1 MQERVRICD
10 IAEEL
15 GLSTA
20 TVSNVIHGKTNKVSD
35 ETVQRVTALLEKR
48 QYIPSMA
55 GILLA
60 QNSSGIIG
68 VFVNDHP
75 KYAGHTLRDG
85 FIAASLDALSTEIE
99 AGGQFMMVKKAQCAG
114 EVVRFASM
122 WNMDGIVMIGQLGET
137 CVAGVGLAGKF
148 ASMYS
153 VVIAAVGAAAG
164 IMISQYLGQKNS
176 AEVRRSFF
184 RNLLLGLGVAA
195 LFTAVCAL
203 LPGPVMRI
211 YTKDDRT
218 QQAAAE
224 YLTLISGMF
233 LPKAGSTLLSIAFRC
248 AEKPGL
254 PLYAGIV
261 SAVLNTGLNE
271 LLIFGR
277 LGLPAMGAA
286 GAAIATVIAQCV
298 NFLLLLLASKQLA
311 FLRAKEVPHKAERL
325 HWSRYL
331 SVLLPLLFCE
341 ASWSL
346 GENVYAAIYGR
357 MGTAESAAMTLTAP
371 IQGLVIGA
379 LCGLSQAAGVIVGKR
394 LGGEDYDEAYQAAK
408 RLMVY
413 GAVGAAVLCTVVLLT
428 SGTYVEIYRVSPT
441 VKLMTR
447 QILSVYAMA
456 APFKVLNMILGGGIL
471 RSGGR
476 TAYVMGIDMLGT
488 WAFGVP
494 LGLLGAFV
502 WRLPIAYVYLLL
514 SLEECVRFAISM
526 AVFRRKRWM
535 RRLDG

>member
-35 ETVQRVTALLEKR
+35 ETVQRVTALLEER
-48 QYIPSMA
+48 RYIPSMA

-60 QNSSGIIG
+60 RNSSGSIG

-75 KYAGHTLRDG
+75 KYEGHTLRDG
-85 FIAASLDALSTEIE
+85 FLAS
-99 AGGQFMMVKKAQCAG
+99 
-114 EVVRFASM
+114 
-122 WNMDGIVMIGQLGET
+122 
-137 CVAGVGLAGKF
+137 
-148 ASMYS
+148 
-153 VVIAAVGAAAG
+153 
-164 IMISQYLGQKNS
+164 
-176 AEVRRSFF
+176 
-184 RNLLLGLGVAA
+184 
-195 LFTAVCAL
+195 AL
-203 LPGPVMRI
+203 LP
-211 YTKDDRT
+211 
-218 QQAAAE
+218 
-224 YLTLISGMF
+224 
-233 LPKAGSTLLSIAFRC
+233 
-248 AEKPGL
+248 
-254 PLYAGIV
+254 
-261 SAVLNTGLNE
+261 
-271 LLIFGR
+271 
-277 LGLPAMGAA
+277 
-286 GAAIATVIAQCV
+286 
-298 NFLLLLLASKQLA
+298 
-311 FLRAKEVPHKAERL
+311 
-325 HWSRYL
+325 
-331 SVLLPLLFCE
+331 LFVCE

-346 GENVYAAIYGR
+346 GENVCAAIYGR
-357 MGTAESAAMTLTAP
+357 MGTAESAAMTLTTP

-428 SGTYVEIYRVSPT
+428 SGAYVEIYRVSPT

-488 WAFGVP
+488 WGFGVP

-502 WRLPIAYVYLLL
+502 WRLPIASVYLLL
-514 SLEECVRFAISM
+514 SLEECIRFAISM

-535 RRLDG
+535 RRLG

>member
-60 QNSSGIIG
+60 RNSSGIIG

-75 KYAGHTLRDG
+75 KYEGHTLRDG
-85 FIAASLDALSTEIE
+85 F
-99 AGGQFMMVKKAQCAG
+99 
-114 EVVRFASM
+114 
-122 WNMDGIVMIGQLGET
+122 
-137 CVAGVGLAGKF
+137 LA
-148 ASMYS
+148 
-153 VVIAAVGAAAG
+153 
-164 IMISQYLGQKNS
+164 
-176 AEVRRSFF
+176 
-184 RNLLLGLGVAA
+184 
-195 LFTAVCAL
+195 
-203 LPGPVMRI
+203 
-211 YTKDDRT
+211 
-218 QQAAAE
+218 
-224 YLTLISGMF
+224 
-233 LPKAGSTLLSIAFRC
+233 
-248 AEKPGL
+248 
-254 PLYAGIV
+254 
-261 SAVLNTGLNE
+261 
-271 LLIFGR
+271 
-277 LGLPAMGAA
+277 
-286 GAAIATVIAQCV
+286 
-298 NFLLLLLASKQLA
+298 
-311 FLRAKEVPHKAERL
+311 
-325 HWSRYL
+325 
-331 SVLLPLLFCE
+331 SVLLPLFVCE

-357 MGTAESAAMTLTAP
+357 MGTEQSAAMTLTAP
-371 IQGLVIGA
+371 IQGLAIGA

-394 LGGEDYDEAYQAAK
+394 LGGEDYDGAYRAAK

-413 GAVGAAVLCTVVLLT
+413 GAVGASVLCAVVLLT
-428 SGTYVEIYRVSPT
+428 SGVYVEIYQVSRT
-441 VKLMTR
+441 VKRLTR
-447 QILSVYAMA
+447 QILFVYALA

-488 WAFGVP
+488 WGFGVP

-502 WRLPIAYVYLLL
+502 WRLPIASVYLLL
-514 SLEECVRFAISM
+514 SLEECIRFAISM

-535 RRLDG
+535 RRLVDS